1 MYERVITI
9 FHDEVSRGTK
19 VLLTSDVRLYE
30 DGYTRRYDDAPFS
43 ARLTSWIP

>member
-1 MYERVITI
+1 VIPPI
-9 FHDEVSRGTK
+9 HDEVSAGTK
-19 VLLTSDVRLYE
+19 ASLTSGARLYE